1 MIKKVWL
8 NVQILA
14 LIANIALTT
23 LDSIAD
29 NYDKA
34 CFHLLLA
41 IMIMVSMV
49 ISTDVDKY
57 K

>member
-8 NVQILA
+8 NVQIFA
-14 LIANIALTT
+14 LIVNFALTT
-23 LDSIAD
+23 LASLSE
-29 NYDKA
+29 NHDKA

-49 ISTDVDKY
+49 MGADVDEY